1 MNFEIALLLTVL
13 FGSLTN
19 TFCAI
24 NISREGRSFY
34 MQKTLPIRYSKMLG
48 VKIGLNFVVTMLSVG
63 ISTLVITLQ
72 GFIEPMEAVFVFAVG
87 IILGLAQICFATRKD
102 LNHPYFPTEEDN
114 TVKESN
120 GNVSTII
127 ILGMIISLVVGGVPL
142 VYSVLD
148 SLKGDGMAN
157 FTYLFAGG
165 LSVVVLIASLLYTFI
180 GIKSK
185 FERLSEGD

>member
-1 MNFEIALLLTVL
+1 MKKFEVNNFWGNVNGKARIFEKEITAKGKTFTVYNVTVSKKNEDGSFTNASIDARFSHNALKALNRLDPV
-13 FGSLTN
+13 
-19 TFCAI
+19 
-24 NISREGRSFY
+24 EGRNGAKWY
-34 MQKTLPIRYSKMLG
+34 DVI
-48 VKIGLNFVVTMLSVG
+48 VVGWL
-63 ISTLVITLQ
+63 
-72 GFIEPMEAVFVFAVG
+72 
-87 IILGLAQICFATRKD
+87 
-102 LNHPYFPTEEDN
+102 